1 MLTNTHELEKRIV
14 NKELLVFHKYQM
26 DAIIMST
33 YQMPFGMV
41 EET

>member
-1 MLTNTHELEKRIV
+1 MVTNTHELDKRIV
-14 NKELLVFHKYQM
+14 NKELLIFRKYQV
-26 DAIIMST
+26 DANIMSR

>member
-1 MLTNTHELEKRIV
+1 MVTNTHELEKRIV
-14 NKELLVFHKYQM
+14 NKELSILRKYQV
-26 DAIIMST
+26 DANIMSR